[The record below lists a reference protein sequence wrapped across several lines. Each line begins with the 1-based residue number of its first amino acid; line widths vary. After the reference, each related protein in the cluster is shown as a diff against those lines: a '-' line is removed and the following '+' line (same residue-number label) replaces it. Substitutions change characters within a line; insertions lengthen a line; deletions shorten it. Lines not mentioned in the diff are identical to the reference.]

1 MSEGSYWARR
11 TVSRRT
17 ALRGA
22 ALAGGGLASAAF
34 LAACGGGGSSSGGSS
49 GGGTTS
55 GGGSADQGSNQA
67 KNKVADQTKGIRGGK
82 LIWQGYGDPGG
93 GLELVKTRNAGVHQM
108 AGLTHDGLLE
118 YISGSQGNS
127 GMDFGV
133 QPNLAQALPEISPD
147 KLKFTYQAA
156 PGEVPQRPR
165 DDVRRREVLVR
176 PLRVRRRL
184 RLKIDW
190 PWLERRRRRTP
201 RPSCSRRS
209 TPTRTPT

>member
-34 LAACGGGGSSSGGSS
+34 LAACGGGSSSGGG

-82 LIWQGYGDPGG
+82 LLWQGYGDPGG
-93 GLELVKTRNAGVHQM
+93 GLELVNRSTGVNQVPRHFTEELD
-108 AGLTHDGLLE
+108 ALKGRLLVTGGLAE
-118 YISGSQGNS
+118 
-127 GMDFGV
+127 
-133 QPNLAQALPEISPD
+133 A
-147 KLKFTYQAA
+147 
-156 PGEVPQRPR
+156 
-165 DDVRRREVLVR
+165 
-176 PLRVRRRL
+176 RL
-184 RLKIDW
+184 RLALQGLVDRNHDLLA
-190 PWLERRRRRTP
+190 PAERSPQTHRVWW
-201 RPSCSRRS
+201 SSWS
-209 TPTRTPT
+209 G